1 MKKILIVDDEQ
12 DWIKMLIPR
21 LESEGYKVVAAF
33 DTVTGIDQI
42 RNTNPD
48 LVLLDIT
55 MPAGGGMKVLEYARR
70 NTKIFNLKVIIIT
83 ARSDEATRDEAE
95 KLGISGY
102 FVKPID
108 IVEVLGNI
116 KETLFPTKKL

>member
-1 MKKILIVDDEQ
+1 MKKILIIDDEQ

-21 LESEGYKVVAAF
+21 LESEGYKVVTAF
-33 DTVTGIDQI
+33 DTVTGISQI
-42 RNTNPD
+42 KDTNPD

-70 NTKIFNLKVIIIT
+70 NTKVFNLKVIIIT
-83 ARSDEATRDEAE
+83 ARSDEATRNEAE

-116 KETLFPTKKL
+116 KETLFPMKKL